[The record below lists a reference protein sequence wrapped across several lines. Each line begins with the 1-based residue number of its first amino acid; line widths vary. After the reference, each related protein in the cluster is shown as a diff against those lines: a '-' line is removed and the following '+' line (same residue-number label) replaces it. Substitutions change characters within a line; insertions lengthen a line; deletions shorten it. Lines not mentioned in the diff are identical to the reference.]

1 MTEKLSKSEM
11 KRRFKQEEEA
21 ALELALLSDKD
32 LKKLEVS
39 QELKDEIL
47 QCRKVKGGARNRQ
60 VKYMAKLMREESV
73 SAILDFLAIRKG
85 SKLKDNKLHHEAERL
100 RDAVITEAI
109 EQQQL
114 CLQQRKPWEPDWKG
128 EEIDVLISR
137 YSIDSGDLRR
147 TVHQYVKTRF
157 HNHYKEVFRIVKAA
171 LEKDQLLNNN
181 LREKVR

>member
-1 MTEKLSKSEM
+1 MTERISKSEM

-21 ALELALLSDKD
+21 ASELALLSDKD

-39 QELKDEIL
+39 QELKDEIIL
-47 QCRKVKGGARNRQ
+47 CRSVKGGSRKRQ

-73 SAILDFLAIRKG
+73 SDILEFLAARKG

-100 RDAVITEAI
+100 RDAIITEAI

-114 CLQQRKPWEPDWKG
+114 CLQQRKPWEPNWEG
-128 EEIDVLISR
+128 AEIDAMIDR
-137 YSIDSGDLRR
+137 YPIDGGDLRR

-171 LEKDQLLNNN
+171 LVKAELLSNT
-181 LREKVR
+181 

>member
-1 MTEKLSKSEM
+1 MTERISKSEM

-21 ALELALLSDKD
+21 ASELALLSDKD

-39 QELKDEIL
+39 QALKDEIL
-47 QCRKVKGGARNRQ
+47 QCRSVKGGARKRQ

-73 SAILDFLAIRKG
+73 SDILEFLAARKG

-100 RDAVITEAI
+100 RDAIITEAI

-114 CLQQRKPWEPDWKG
+114 CLQHRKPWEPDWEGK
-128 EEIDVLISR
+128 EIDAMIVR
-137 YSIDSGDLRR
+137 YPIDGGDLRR

-171 LEKDQLLNNN
+171 LVKAELLSNT
-181 LREKVR
+181 

>member
-1 MTEKLSKSEM
+1 MTERISKSEM
-11 KRRFKQEEEA
+11 KRRFKQQEEA

-32 LKKLEVS
+32 LKKLQVS
-39 QELKDEIL
+39 DDLKQEIL
-47 QCRKVKGGARNRQ
+47 QCRSVKGGARKRQ

-73 SAILDFLAIRKG
+73 GDILDFLAARKG
-85 SKLKDNKLHHEAERL
+85 SKLKDNKLHHEAERI

-114 CLQQRKPWEPDWKG
+114 CLQQRIPWEPDWKG
-128 EEIDVLISR
+128 EEIDALISR

-171 LEKDQLLNNN
+171 LEKDQLLGGD
-181 LREKVR
+181 EVQAS

>member
-1 MTEKLSKSEM
+1 MTEKISKSEM

-21 ALELALLSDKD
+21 ASELALLSDKD

-39 QELKDEIL
+39 EGLKEEIIL
-47 QCRKVKGGARNRQ
+47 CRSVKGGSRKRQ
-60 VKYMAKLMREESV
+60 VKYMAKLMRDENV
-73 SAILDFLAIRKG
+73 SDILDFLAARKG
-85 SKLKDNKLHHEAERL
+85 SKLKDNKLLHEAERL

-114 CLQQRKPWEPDWKG
+114 CLKDRKPWEPDWVG
-128 EEIDVLISR
+128 SEIDDMIVR

-171 LEKDQLLNNN
+171 LEKDQLLS
-181 LREKVR
+181 KK

>member
-1 MTEKLSKSEM
+1 MTERISKSEM

-21 ALELALLSDKD
+21 ASELALLSDKD
-32 LKKLEVS
+32 LKKLEVGD
-39 QELKDEIL
+39 ELKKEIL
-47 QCRKVKGGARNRQ
+47 ECRRVKTGARKRQ

-73 SAILDFLAIRKG
+73 GDILDFLAARKG
-85 SKLKDNKLHHEAERL
+85 SKLKENKLHHEAERL

-114 CLQQRKPWEPDWKG
+114 SLQQRKPFEPDWKG
-128 EEIDVLISR
+128 QEIDNLTSR

-171 LEKDQLLNNN
+171 LEKDLL
-181 LREKVR
+181 LKDR

>member
-1 MTEKLSKSEM
+1 M

-21 ALELALLSDKD
+21 ASELTLLSDKD

-39 QELKDEIL
+39 DGLKKEIL
-47 QCRKVKGGARNRQ
+47 ECRRVKGGARKRQ

-73 SAILDFLAIRKG
+73 EDILDFLAARKG
-85 SKLKDNKLHHEAERL
+85 SKLKENKLHHEAERL

-114 CLQQRKPWEPDWKG
+114 SLQQRKAFEPDWKG
-128 EEIDVLISR
+128 QEIDKLSAR

-171 LEKDQLLNNN
+171 LEKDQLLSG
-181 LREKVR
+181 R

>member
-1 MTEKLSKSEM
+1 MTERISKSEM

-21 ALELALLSDKD
+21 ASELALLSDKD

-39 QELKDEIL
+39 QELKDEIVL
-47 QCRKVKGGARNRQ
+47 CRSVKGGSRKRQ

-73 SAILDFLAIRKG
+73 SDILEFLAARKG

-100 RDAVITEAI
+100 RDAIITEAI

-114 CLQQRKPWEPDWKG
+114 CLQQRKPWEPNWEG
-128 EEIDVLISR
+128 AEIDAMIDR
-137 YSIDSGDLRR
+137 YPIDGGDLRR

-171 LEKDQLLNNN
+171 LVKAELLSNT
-181 LREKVR
+181 

>member
-1 MTEKLSKSEM
+1 MTERISKSEM

-21 ALELALLSDKD
+21 ASELALLSDKD

-39 QELKDEIL
+39 QELKDEIIL
-47 QCRKVKGGARNRQ
+47 CRSVKGGSRKRQ

-73 SAILDFLAIRKG
+73 SDILEFLAARKG

-100 RDAVITEAI
+100 RDAIITEAI

-114 CLQQRKPWEPDWKG
+114 CLQQRKPWEPNWEG
-128 EEIDVLISR
+128 AEIDAMVDR
-137 YSIDSGDLRR
+137 YPIDGGDLRR

-171 LEKDQLLNNN
+171 LVKAELLSNT
-181 LREKVR
+181 

>member
-39 QELKDEIL
+39 EELKKEIL
-47 QCRKVKGGARNRQ
+47 QCRSVKGGSRKRQ

-73 SAILDFLAIRKG
+73 SDILDFLAARKG

-100 RDAVITEAI
+100 RDAIITEAI

-114 CLQQRKPWEPDWKG
+114 CLKDRKSWEPDWVG
-128 EEIDVLISR
+128 GEIDDLIVR

-171 LEKDQLLNNN
+171 LEKDRLLS
-181 LREKVR
+181 KS